1 MANVFF
7 SAIELMRSM
16 GVFDFFVPF
25 ILVFTI
31 IYGVLE
37 KTEVFGKKR
46 HDINS
51 MIALSMALMFAITG
65 WAVRATQN
73 FLPWVGLLAIVI
85 ISFLMLTAMFW
96 PKLSDLQSNKAIK
109 YGGVITVLIIFI
121 LVILYYTGLLNTLF
135 STAASASA
143 ETVTEA
149 IAVIITL
156 ALFIGGIAIVVFSK
170 ESSSGGTNE

>member
-16 GVFDFFVPF
+16 GVFDFFIPF

-31 IYGVLE
+31 VYGILE
-37 KTEVFGKKR
+37 KTQVFGKNR

-96 PKLSDLQSNKAIK
+96 PRLSDLQSNRAIK
-109 YGGVITVLIIFI
+109 YGGTITVLVIFI
-121 LVILYYTGLLNTLF
+121 LIILYYTGLFN
-135 STAASASA
+135 TAANVST
-143 ETVTEA
+143 ETIEEV

-170 ESSSGGTNE
+170 ESSSGGADE